1 MDALKI
7 QNKRL
12 NGEVLVPP
20 SKSDAHRAIIC
31 ASLSNGKS
39 EIYNVDISKDILSTI
54 EGMRKFGAEINIFE
68 DNKYNK
74 LEITGFKNNN
84 ENSEITCR
92 ESGSTLR
99 FLIPL
104 ALVINNGGKF
114 TGEGKL
120 IERPLG
126 VYYDIFN
133 KMEVKFQNTD
143 GKLPLNLKGSL
154 KAGEYCL
161 RGDVSSQFITG
172 LMFAL
177 PLIEGDS
184 VIKVITELQ
193 SKGYIDLTIK
203 VLKDFGIEVI
213 NKDYKEFIIKGKQK
227 YLGKKYFVEGDYS
240 QSAFWIAGGII
251 GEKIRIKSLSKESV
265 QGDKIIEEI
274 VKDMNGNIKNT
285 EDDLVVEESKT
296 IGITIDVSECPDL
309 APILTV
315 LGAVSEGTTRIING
329 ERLRM
334 KESDRL
340 TSITCELKKLGA
352 NIEEGY
358 DSLTI
363 KGVKFLNGGVVDSWN
378 DHRIAMALAIAS
390 AKCKEPLILTG
401 WKSVEKSY
409 PKFWEDY
416 RALGGEV
423 FEWKLGKEL

>member
-1 MDALKI
+1 MNALKI
-7 QNKRL
+7 ENKKL
-12 NGEVLVPP
+12 NGEILVPP

-31 ASLSNGKS
+31 ASLSKEKS

-54 EGMRKFGAEINIFE
+54 EGMRKLGAEINILE

-74 LEITGFKNNN
+74 LEITGFKNSY

-104 ALVINNGGKF
+104 AIVINNGGTF

-126 VYYDIFN
+126 VYYEIFHKIGIKYEN
-133 KMEVKFQNTD
+133 RD
-143 GKLPLNLKGSL
+143 GMLPLNLKGNL
-154 KAGEYCL
+154 IAGEYSL

-184 VIKVITELQ
+184 VIKVTTELQ
-193 SKGYIDLTIK
+193 SKGYVDLTIK
-203 VLKDFGIEVI
+203 VLKEFGVEVI
-213 NKDYKEFIIKGKQK
+213 NREYREFIIKGNQK
-227 YLGKKYFVEGDYS
+227 YLGRKYFVEGDYS
-240 QSAFWIAGGII
+240 QSAFWIAGGIL
-251 GEKIRIKSLSKESV
+251 GKKIRIKSLNKDSV
-265 QGDKIIEEI
+265 QGDKIIKEI
-274 VKDMNGNIKNT
+274 VEEMKGNIKNIE
-285 EDDLVVEESKT
+285 EDLIVEESET
-296 IGITIDVSECPDL
+296 RGTTIDVSECPDL

-315 LGAVSEGTTRIING
+315 LGAVSKGTTRIING

-340 TSITCELKKLGA
+340 TSITTELKKLGA

-358 DSLTI
+358 DNLTI
-363 KGVKFLNGGVVDSWN
+363 EGVKSLNGGVVDSWN

-390 AKCKEPLILTG
+390 AKCKEPIILTG

-416 RALGGEV
+416 GELGGTAY
-423 FEWKLGKEL
+423 EWKLGEEL